1 MRKPWKHGGYATA
14 GSTPPES
21 GRLRHVDGGSEHDP
35 CCCRRDRCDAVP
47 NSRQGVAFAVK
58 ASIVVPAFN
67 EEAYLAATLG
77 SVRAAADHL
86 REHSDTDVD
95 VEVIV
100 VDNNS
105 TDKTAAVARNE
116 GATVVREPVQGI
128 ARARNTGARQAA
140 RDVLVFVDADVAVS
154 PTLLQVIHEAMGDP
168 SCIGGGVDVEYR
180 PRRLTVRLYLR
191 AWRILGRLTGMVQ
204 GATQFCRKDAFERV
218 GGYDEKAWIGE
229 DVDFHRAL
237 RKLARAE
244 HGKVRFIRE
253 PRVRPS
259 CRRFDKWPLWRVLIW
274 TNPLFIA
281 LFRRWKAVWPGW
293 YSRPV
298 R

>member
-1 MRKPWKHGGYATA
+1 M
-14 GSTPPES
+14 
-21 GRLRHVDGGSEHDP
+21 
-35 CCCRRDRCDAVP
+35 
-47 NSRQGVAFAVK
+47 K

-67 EEAYLAATLG
+67 EEAYLAAALG
-77 SVRAAADHL
+77 SIRAAAGHL

-128 ARARNTGARQAA
+128 ARARNTGARHAA

-204 GATQFCRKDAFERV
+204 GARRSSAAKTLSSGSEATTRRPGSVRTSTSTARSGSWRGRSTARSGSYV
-218 GGYDEKAWIGE
+218 S
-229 DVDFHRAL
+229 RACDPPAGASTSG
-237 RKLARAE
+237 RCGA
-244 HGKVRFIRE
+244 
-253 PRVRPS
+253 S
-259 CRRFDKWPLWRVLIW
+259 
-274 TNPLFIA
+274 
-281 LFRRWKAVWPGW
+281 
-293 YSRPV
+293 
-298 R
+298 